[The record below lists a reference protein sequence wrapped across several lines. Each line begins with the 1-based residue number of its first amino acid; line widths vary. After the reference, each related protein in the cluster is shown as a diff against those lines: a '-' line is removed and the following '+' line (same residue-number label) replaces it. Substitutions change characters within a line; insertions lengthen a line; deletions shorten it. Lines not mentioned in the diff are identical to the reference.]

1 MLIQCNVNPRRR
13 CREGDQRR
21 ARLEVWVVAELAMR
35 FAGRLLAIDAAIA
48 EHAGKDERGRSS
60 AIDGP

>member
-1 MLIQCNVNPRRR
+1 MSIRGVVAARVIS
-13 CREGDQRR
+13 G
-21 ARLEVWVVAELAMR
+21 ARLEVWLVAEFAMR
-35 FAGRLLAIDAAIA
+35 FAGRPLAIDAAVA